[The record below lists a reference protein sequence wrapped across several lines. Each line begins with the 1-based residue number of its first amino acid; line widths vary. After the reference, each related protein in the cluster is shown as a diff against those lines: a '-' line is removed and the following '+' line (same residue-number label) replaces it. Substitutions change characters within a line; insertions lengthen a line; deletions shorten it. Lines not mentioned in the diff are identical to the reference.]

1 MNALFLLLKNSWK
14 NKQAILLTTISLRY
28 MENALYAKRKIP
40 LNHKESE
47 NIFIKTTKAGLYTES
62 RFGC

>member
-40 LNHKESE
+40 LNH
-47 NIFIKTTKAGLYTES
+47 NIFIKNTKLTLLKQQRQFE
-62 RFGC
+62 FL